1 MGPFGVFHVGRYTH
15 QRSEMRDVAT
25 FSGDIA
31 DPAFHAWLTVG
42 LRMVIFP

>member
-1 MGPFGVFHVGRYTH
+1 
-15 QRSEMRDVAT
+15 MRDVVT